1 MKGLSLLFFLSSIFV
16 TNIYSQKLKPVV
28 VKKLDGNTYSK
39 EEYSILK
46 RGKDKGKRHGEYVY
60 SKFAKE
66 IIGVYHLGLK
76 DGEWKYDQSS
86 NQFSE
91 FYTKG
96 HLDSMRGIKDGLEL
110 RIHFDKVGDTS
121 YSQQSKPHPSYNDVT
136 INFKENGITFEKL
149 NDTTYYF
156 YSSGKTLVGKTIRGK
171 KVGKW
176 IWNTNTLNA
185 ITCYNEGLPV
195 GTHTSFY
202 PNGKTMSIKS
212 FDSFGLKDGPNLIL
226 YENGDTAYFQILV
239 NGSEEEPNETIY
251 PNNGKQDI
259 YINWPKPAKFIGGD
273 ERLQLFIATN
283 IKYPPSAAKEGKQGT
298 VQVVFDVNTLGEVEN
313 LETPGNQDPFLKFEA
328 MRVVKLTSYC
338 WIPATQNGF
347 PVKMRFRIPINFS
360 L

>member
-185 ITCYNEGLPV
+185 ITCFNEGLPV
-195 GTHTSFY
+195 GTHTS
-202 PNGKTMSIKS
+202 
-212 FDSFGLKDGPNLIL
+212 
-226 YENGDTAYFQILV
+226 
-239 NGSEEEPNETIY
+239 NETIY